1 MWIGR
6 TTERRRVPSHLLIDD
21 KFPPVSIY
29 VRVRGRRLLLF
40 NRPRRGVL
48 LARNVLTGVVLIRGF
63 ILGRLRLRG
72 ILIIRRYFRRFI
84 RFGIAILGP
93 DRQFRAVVCRG
104 LKRVVGQR
112 RCRAIF
118 RLLHQLLSQLRPDVG
133 IRAVEEQALRSRRIV
148 GELAIEREN
157 IEVARDVLDQPLGV
171 VFVEQAD
178 VAGELQP
185 ADERGGVALAVLVV
199 GGVGD
204 LAEVIESVAVEL
216 RVSLTLRLTI
226 LRVFP

>member
-1 MWIGR
+1 LIQ
-6 TTERRRVPSHLLIDD
+6 LLGHA
-21 KFPPVSIY
+21 
-29 VRVRGRRLLLF
+29 VRLF
-40 NRPRRGVL
+40 
-48 LARNVLTGVVLIRGF
+48 
-63 ILGRLRLRG
+63 
-72 ILIIRRYFRRFI
+72 
-84 RFGIAILGP
+84 
-93 DRQFRAVVCRG
+93 
-104 LKRVVGQR
+104 
-112 RCRAIF
+112 
-118 RLLHQLLSQLRPDVG
+118 HQLLSQLRPDVRVG
-133 IRAVEEQALRSRRIV
+133 AVEEQALRSRRIV

-157 IEVARDVLDQPLGV
+157 IEVARDVLDEALGV

-185 ADERGGVALAVLVV
+185 ADERGEIALAVLVV